1 MSRVSHLIMQLSYI
15 AGVVSLVVVLLLAFA
30 PGVSAKLHLTPRG
43 GLIFASTLFVCTIAS
58 YLVAKAGD
66 KASQ

>member
-15 AGVVSLVVVLLLAFA
+15 AGVASIALVLLLVFV
-30 PGVSAKLHLTPRG
+30 PGIAGKLHLTPRG

-58 YLVAKAGD
+58 YLVGKAGD
-66 KASQ
+66 KS